1 MIIGL
6 KRGTVELVEYKEGWE
21 EAGRECIRL
30 LSSILGEKA
39 VAIEHVGSTAIPVIH
54 AKPIID
60 IAQWGCAHSI
70 KPWNAK
76 MFLKGMASSSME
88 KTTQD
93 SFSLS

>member
-6 KRGTVELVEYKEGWE
+6 KRGTVELVEHQEGWE
-21 EAGRECIRL
+21 EAGRECIRQ

-39 VAIEHVGSTAIPVIH
+39 VAIEHVGSTAIPGIH

-60 IAQWGCAHSI
+60 IAVGCAHSI